1 MSQARGWTTG
11 NAREDANPFRGWLLG
26 HFVPEGLRHSDAVEV
41 KWGTYA
47 AGFGESDWTACQTG
61 TSLVVLASGRHEIEL
76 PQQVVTLEQ
85 PGDYLIWGP
94 GVPHRWRA
102 LEDCVVMT
110 VRWPSIPGDTI
121 DVPAAEIERMR
132 TD

>member
-76 PQQVVTLEQ
+76 PQQVVILEQ

-94 GVPHRWRA
+94 GVPRRWRA

-110 VRWPSIPGDTI
+110 VRWPSIPGDTM
-121 DVPAAEIERMR
+121 DVSVAEIERMR